1 MAGKRDDREMTYLA
15 GAMDMVP
22 DSGLE
27 WRAAITPKLEAL
39 GIAVQDPIIMTNE
52 LLKVTSAKEARWALR
67 RLAEESEE
75 KYYKTVDLIEKQDLD
90 AVLRSKF
97 IITFWGWQ
105 IPTYGTVVEND
116 TAARNKIPIYCVCFA
131 PAYVLPNWFRKDIH
145 RSGGQKFDDFDGLL
159 RFLAVRKEIIR
170 QYLDKAPEN

>member
-1 MAGKRDDREMTYLA
+1 MARKEDSREITYLA

-22 DSGLE
+22 DSGLG
-27 WRAAITPKLEAL
+27 WREATTPRLEAL
-39 GIAVQDPIIMTNE
+39 DIEVQDPIIMTNK
-52 LLKVTSAKEARWALR
+52 LLHVSSAKDARWALR
-67 RLAEESEE
+67 RLAEEDEE
-75 KYYKTVDLIEKQDLD
+75 KYYEIVDTIERQDLD
-90 AVLRSKF
+90 AVLRSSF

-145 RSGGQKFDDFDGLL
+145 RSGGQKFDDFEGLL
-159 RFLAVRKEIIR
+159 RFLVLRKKIIER
-170 QYLDKAPEN
+170 HNL

>member
-1 MAGKRDDREMTYLA
+1 MAGNEMTYLA

-22 DSGLE
+22 DSGLA
-27 WRAAITPKLEAL
+27 WRATITPKLERM
-39 GIAVQDPIIMTNE
+39 GIVVQDPIIMTNK
-52 LLKVTSAKEARWALR
+52 LLGVSSASEARWLLR
-67 RLAEESEE
+67 RLAEEDEE
-75 KYYKTVDLIEKQDLD
+75 KYFKIVDAIEKQDLD

-116 TAARNKIPIYCVCFA
+116 TAARNGIPIYCVCFA

-159 RFLAVRKEIIR
+159 KFLALRKEIIE
-170 QYLDKAPEN
+170 QYLNKTPGS